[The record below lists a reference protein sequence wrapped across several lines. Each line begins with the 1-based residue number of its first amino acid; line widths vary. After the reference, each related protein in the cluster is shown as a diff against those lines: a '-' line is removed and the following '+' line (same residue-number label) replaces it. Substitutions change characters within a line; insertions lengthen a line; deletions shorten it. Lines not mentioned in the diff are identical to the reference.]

1 MVLADVGQL
10 VSEATRQRW
19 DAALFGLIVE
29 DARRFGSLDIDADG
43 LLRGFNEKGVARGV
57 INAGVYWFSPDCVAR
72 FPNQMPLSFEFDVFP
87 ALIAGGARI
96 GVVIVEAPFID
107 IGTPA
112 SMAEAESFVRGHL
125 IS

>member
-1 MVLADVGQL
+1 
-10 VSEATRQRW
+10 
-19 DAALFGLIVE
+19 
-29 DARRFGSLDIDADG
+29 
-43 LLRGFNEKGVARGV
+43 
-57 INAGVYWFSPDCVAR
+57 
-72 FPNQMPLSFEFDVFP
+72 MPLSFEFDVFP